1 MKYIETYKPRERV
14 MLNDMESKMKNARN
28 SNDYVLV
35 HFGRKGEFIKV
46 AFCKDQTYCIGYNF
60 WNLEF
65 QIKTN
70 IMIKQYPKSIPYKLA
85 DWLTDWVNKLNR

>member
-1 MKYIETYKPRERV
+1 MKYIVTYKPRERV
-14 MLNDMESKMKNARN
+14 MLNDMETKMKSARN

-35 HFGRKGEFIKV
+35 NFGRKGEFIKI

-60 WNLEF
+60 WNMEF

-70 IMIKQYPKSIPYKLA
+70 IMIKQYPKSVPMKLA